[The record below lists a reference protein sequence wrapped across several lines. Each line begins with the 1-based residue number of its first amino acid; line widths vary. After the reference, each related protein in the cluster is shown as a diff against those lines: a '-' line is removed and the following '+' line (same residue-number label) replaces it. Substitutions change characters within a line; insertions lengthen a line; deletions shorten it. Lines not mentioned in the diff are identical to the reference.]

1 MPWYANQQIR
11 QGGVLAYD
19 VGHLVPPTNV
29 DRHGYDTDGL
39 VDWVEPG
46 GHYEPDVQPSALMG
60 AFANAPAR
68 PDEAPAAE
76 PTPQT
81 EAPKEEGTREPA
93 KPTARTSTKTKPSDG
108 TTTTPE
114 G

>member
-19 VGHLVPPTNV
+19 VGHPVPATNV
-29 DRHGYDTDGL
+29 DRHGDDTAGL

-46 GHYEPDVQPSALMG
+46 EHYEAEPQPSQLMG
-60 AFANAPAR
+60 VFVNAPVR
-68 PDEAPAAE
+68 PDEQPATE

-81 EAPKEEGTREPA
+81 EAPVEEGTRAPA
-93 KPTARTSTKTKPSDG
+93 KAAPKATTKTKPSDG